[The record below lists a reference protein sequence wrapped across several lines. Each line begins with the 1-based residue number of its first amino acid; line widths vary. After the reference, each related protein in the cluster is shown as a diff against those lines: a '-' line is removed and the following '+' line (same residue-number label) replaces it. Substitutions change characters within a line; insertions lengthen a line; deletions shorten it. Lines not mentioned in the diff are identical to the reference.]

1 MGNQVAAMP
10 SLHAGTAALIAFYG
24 IARLRSRWRGL
35 LMLYPIA
42 MSFMLV
48 YYGEHYVVDIIAG
61 WALALVVLV
70 ACTDWERGGVTH
82 RAVVAVSSAL
92 LGTPRAVAV
101 PGQREEVARVEQPE
115 VAAGPNLLTQ
125 MRGWPPLVV
134 PGVVLVLLIIGVMA
148 SPYAALPALAL
159 LAAFAVW
166 VGRTCWSRLAITLT
180 LFALALL
187 ALPHLL

>member
-1 MGNQVAAMP
+1 MASRDGYVAGHSRPDHRPGLGRAEHRHFHQWLSRMGNQVAAMP

-92 LGTPRAVAV
+92 LGTPRRWLFPAS
-101 PGQREEVARVEQPE
+101 ARRRL
-115 VAAGPNLLTQ
+115 ASTSL
-125 MRGWPPLVV
+125 RPLQ
-134 PGVVLVLLIIGVMA
+134 
-148 SPYAALPALAL
+148 
-159 LAAFAVW
+159 
-166 VGRTCWSRLAITLT
+166 GRTC
-180 LFALALL
+180 
-187 ALPHLL
+187 